1 MLSLATAAAKPC
13 RVLSIVNAAT
23 EPSFESLTMNIGP
36 SATDQ
41 FAAGAKPGAKSS
53 PVLSISGLTTSFMR
67 EGQWIP
73 VVRNV
78 SFDVAAKETVA
89 IVGESGSGKSVTALS
104 VMRLIPQENGR
115 IQGSIKLA
123 GRDLLTLPEHAM
135 QDVRG
140 NEVAMIFQE
149 PMTSLNPVL
158 TIGFQIAEAL
168 IYHRGMSRSAAEA
181 ETIRLLEKVRI
192 PAAKSRF
199 HEYPHRFSGGMRQ
212 RVMIAMALACKP
224 KLLIADEPTTALDVT
239 IQAEILELIKLLQ
252 DEEGMSVAFITHDMG
267 VVAEIAD
274 RTVVML
280 NGNAVEQEPTAELFA
295 RPREPYTRAL
305 LAAVPRLGSMKGR
318 PAPQRF
324 AIVDPVTGAAEVVPD
339 TGSTA
344 AVTERPVLEVAH
356 LVTRFDI
363 RSGVLGG
370 VSARVHAVE
379 DISFSLHAGETLALV
394 GESGCGKSTT
404 GRSILRLVEPDS
416 GTVLFEG
423 QDVRALDRRGLRAA
437 RRRMQMI
444 FQDPFASL
452 NPRKTIGGAIA
463 EPMIVHGLLGR
474 ADAHDRVSELLRRVG
489 LSPDMAS
496 RFPHEFSGGQRQRL
510 CIARALALAPKLLV
524 ADEAVSA
531 LDVSIKAQVIN
542 LMMDLQADMGLAYLF
557 ISHDIAVVERVSHR
571 VAVMYLGEIVEIGPR
586 PAIMENP
593 QHPYTKRLM
602 AAVPVPEAGRRRL
615 RRGLSTT
622 EIPSPVHQTNYV
634 PPARLYR
641 EVGPGHFVQA
651 FDA

>member
-1 MLSLATAAAKPC
+1 VVPVLAVRNLTTAF
-13 RVLSIVNAAT
+13 RVDDEWITVVKGI
-23 EPSFESLTMNIGP
+23 SFEIG
-36 SATDQ
+36 Q
-41 FAAGAKPGAKSS
+41 
-53 PVLSISGLTTSFMR
+53 R
-67 EGQWIP
+67 
-73 VVRNV
+73 
-78 SFDVAAKETVA
+78 ETVA

-104 VMRLIPQENGR
+104 IMGLLPAANSRATGEIRLE
-115 IQGSIKLA
+115 
-123 GRDLLTLPEHAM
+123 GRDLLKLPENQMRH
-135 QDVRG
+135 VRG
-140 NEVAMIFQE
+140 NLISMIFQE

-158 TIGFQIAEAL
+158 TLGFQIAEAL
-168 IYHRGMSRSAAEA
+168 IYHRGLDRAQAEA
-181 ETIRLLEKVRI
+181 ETLRILERVRI
-192 PAAKSRF
+192 PSAASRL
-199 HEYPHRFSGGMRQ
+199 HEYPHRLSGGMRQ

-280 NGNAVEQEPTAELFA
+280 NGNAVEQASTAEVFA
-295 RPREPYTRAL
+295 SPREPYTRAL

-318 PAPQRF
+318 PVPQRF

-363 RSGVLGG
+363 RAGVLSR

-423 QDVRALDRRGLRAA
+423 QDVRALDRAGLRAA

-463 EPMIVHGLLGR
+463 EPMIVHGLLSS
-474 ADAHDRVSELLRRVG
+474 ADARDRVSELLRKVG

-586 PAIMENP
+586 AAIMENP

-634 PPARLYR
+634 PAPRLYR
-641 EVGPGHFVQA
+641 EIGPGHVVQA